1 LKNDGDE
8 VVEQRKN
15 PGFFYGYTNVALI
28 FIIQAII
35 WIPIYS
41 YGVFFDSFITDFNW
55 SRTIISGASAL
66 NNITFGLFCIL
77 TARLCQKYSPRL
89 IVSIYGL
96 LLGGGYFLMSQIYYA
111 WQLYFYYGIV
121 VAFSTSI
128 YIAMLSIVARWFIKK
143 RGLMTGVVFSGL
155 GLAGMI
161 GPPLSSWLIS
171 IYDWRQAYIILG
183 IASVVIMVPT
193 SQFLKRDPQQCG
205 QLPYGASM
213 TEQDTHITWGLSLR
227 EALRTRQFWLICGMY
242 FAFLFCTVMV
252 LVHIVIHAIG
262 LGATPINAANVVAIY
277 GVVSIISVNLMGM
290 SGDRFGNK
298 PTFAVSFL
306 LMAIAF
312 FWLLAA
318 RETWQLYIFAIILG
332 IAWGGM
338 QVLFS
343 PLVAELFGLKAHS
356 VILAAAATGG
366 SIGAAIGPLLAGY
379 MFDTTGSYSLTFFI
393 GIIISIIA
401 VILTLLIK
409 ARIRGS
415 GSDNK
420 C

>member
-1 LKNDGDE
+1 LKNSGDAAAK
-8 VVEQRKN
+8 RAN
-15 PGFFYGYTNVALI
+15 NAGFFYGYTNVALV
-28 FIIQAII
+28 FIIQAVI
-35 WIPIYS
+35 WIPIYI
-41 YGVFFDSFITDFNW
+41 YGVFFESFINEFNW
-55 SRTIISGASAL
+55 SRTIISGAAAL
-66 NNITFGLFCIL
+66 NNITFGVFCII
-77 TARLCQKYSPRL
+77 TARLCQKYNLRL
-89 IVSIYGL
+89 IISIYGV
-96 LLGGGYFLMSQIYYA
+96 LLGGSYLLMSQMSYA
-111 WQLYFYYGIV
+111 WHLYFYYGVIM
-121 VAFSTSI
+121 AFSTSI
-128 YIAMLSIVARWFIKK
+128 YIAMLSIVARWFIKR

-171 IYDWRQAYIILG
+171 TYDWRQAFIILG
-183 IASVVIMVPT
+183 VTSVVIIVLT
-193 SQFLKRDPQQCG
+193 AQFLKRDPQQLG
-205 QLPYGASM
+205 QLPYGASV
-213 TEQDTHITWGLSLR
+213 TEQDTHITWGLSLS
-227 EALRTRQFWLICGMY
+227 EALHTRQFWLICGMY
-242 FAFLFCTVMV
+242 FAFLFCSVMV

-262 LGATPINAANVVAIY
+262 LGATPINAANIVAIY

-290 SGDRFGNK
+290 SGDRFGNR

-312 FWLLAA
+312 FCLLVA
-318 RETWQLYIFAIILG
+318 RETWQLYIFAVILG
-332 IAWGGM
+332 LAYGGM

-343 PLVAELFGLKAHS
+343 PLIAELFGLKSHS

-366 SIGAAIGPLLAGY
+366 SVGAAIGPLLAGY

-393 GIIISIIA
+393 GIIISIVA

-415 GSDNK
+415 GAVNR